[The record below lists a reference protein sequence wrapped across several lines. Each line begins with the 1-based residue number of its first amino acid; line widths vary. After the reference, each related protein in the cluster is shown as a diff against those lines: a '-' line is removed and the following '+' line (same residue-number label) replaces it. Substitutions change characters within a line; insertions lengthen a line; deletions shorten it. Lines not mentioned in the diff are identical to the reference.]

1 MEYVPNRI
9 SLSSHLSDAAGPTHW
24 KLEQDREVA
33 VLVDVKIALL
43 LRQVKIKVLRPMVSQ
58 PSVLELGVS

>member
-9 SLSSHLSDAAGPTHW
+9 SLSSHGNDAADPTHW
-24 KLEQDREVA
+24 KLEQIKEVV

-43 LRQVKIKVLRPMVSQ
+43 LGGQGHDFVSETGIWTK
-58 PSVLELGVS
+58 L